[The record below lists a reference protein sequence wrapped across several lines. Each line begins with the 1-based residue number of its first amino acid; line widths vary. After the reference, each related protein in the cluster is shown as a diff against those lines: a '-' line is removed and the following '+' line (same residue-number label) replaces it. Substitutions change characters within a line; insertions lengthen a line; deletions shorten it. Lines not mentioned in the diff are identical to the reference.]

1 MRSIAGKD
9 SAGAIDLERQPRVRI
24 ACQVC
29 GSGRFRLV
37 CSAEDIAARIPAII
51 TSADELGSATNR
63 GNLLTA
69 VLELRSGT
77 AIVSVLSADAVL
89 LVLVAHGANIA
100 QLLFEL
106 RRHREHIAAL
116 V

>member
-1 MRSIAGKD
+1 
-9 SAGAIDLERQPRVRI
+9 
-24 ACQVC
+24 
-29 GSGRFRLV
+29 
-37 CSAEDIAARIPAII
+37 
-51 TSADELGSATNR
+51 
-63 GNLLTA
+63 LLTA